1 MSSTF
6 ILGPCQ
12 FDHQVQKIQVV
23 ERKAIEVLDTVRST
37 DHFIKD
43 SGESSNIIE
52 VKLLFSSLEE
62 INAGIGPKS
71 GLRGL
76 IALFRTCPIINCYNQ
91 ELSNIFQKIDNE
103 NKYSLFSVII
113 KSLSLETVPEL
124 INSIQATLLIEVVDV
139 SMFFNN
145 GANSPLIFQGS
156 SIGGGAQQEY
166 YWLSKWITK
175 LLDTRIP
182 FITESDFLNSYL
194 SLYLPDTSRLDL
206 IEDQERES
214 KVDNAVLNLNI
225 SKSNVGAS
233 LTTLA
238 HSCTVSHKFALNKPM
253 GKAYPYPS
261 HMGSTARYC
270 SFDFVFNN
278 QTKQDST
285 YTAFDVFY
293 YIKEY
298 TDKLRRSSLAFDKA
312 LGVRI
317 ITPITKLLDI
327 KFDNYEE
334 SDIYTIAFLNTETSE
349 VPGVINTRLD
359 VVENN
364 ISFREDNQVLQVSGG
379 TDVQKL
385 KEYFD
390 SIVKGEKEFRKQRE
404 IDPAALAL
412 SIAGITDQSKYEEY
426 SIFWPIERVGSDFR
440 ASARLGLLNIDTLRA
455 VFLHPKIDK
464 DGSLRKALTMDPWA
478 SGQML
483 VNNEN
488 TIGFFTRLGYGMRS
502 LYTSFYTLGLI
513 ELLPSKKVYD
523 IITQYVNQYI
533 EFNYPDDVL
542 SQKDMEYHRNQI
554 IDGLFVGFY
563 GDIGGVGVAVNDKS
577 ATGNLLKKIASGHY
591 KIQLR
596 SDFYDALFNVI
607 VERTV
612 KPPELPYIY
621 NEEGVHSAFFKL
633 IHHYVKSIQ
642 ERTES
647 EIISELQLPN
657 NLARRGHDTYPDL
670 LLPTYVELYESRWKE
685 FAPTYED
692 LGIQQEISTDVDGN
706 KLLAVTENDIVSP
719 ACWFYIERSKDKIK
733 ENLSKAVN
741 AYKDSKFNEKMS
753 ISIPFSTEDLE
764 TIETEQVNRN
774 AEDPV
779 LKEKSDKT
787 IADLIEKSLLEVSR
801 TEPSKF
807 REIYTNLESINN
819 DPDGAKLDEMVITLK
834 TNFHHNGNRCAPKRL
849 SSRGLG
855 GIIYRKA
862 KEIISLT
869 PVEDSSKGT
878 ISTTSVVDKT
888 VQFKRGMMESS
899 EQNTLGMLSQISD
912 FYYSPERMF
921 PAVKVYLIDR
931 RGNDVLSDDIMYQV
945 NPIISVDITLDK
957 DDADLAVIKLAD
969 PLYQLQTDFF
979 NNRNLTKLNTSSND
993 IVLGSLRD
1001 NRNSLIKRYKLEQ
1014 GRSIQIR
1021 MGYTSVADNLPIVFT
1036 GRITEIISGEE
1047 LVIVA
1052 QGWKAELI
1060 NRQVSFINRD
1070 NNSVGARDL
1079 AIQTISI
1086 ANPDGV
1092 GDVFGIA
1099 DTEVLLKT
1107 IPSTDISN
1115 IYSQVI
1121 SNSDNVEVVDGRT
1134 SRGIL
1139 DRFKN
1144 WLYQAIGL
1152 GSNNSG
1158 RRGLDTRLKNIWYP
1172 DVTGFNN
1179 LFGWRDWFG
1188 VYPDFLNDSWV
1199 IPIQPA
1205 WDVLK
1210 EAARSGW
1217 NCIVQVI
1224 PFDTQATI
1232 FMGNPDQPYYYTRGN
1247 PVLTAYYNKKYKK
1260 QKLDRKKELDRLF
1273 ELFQNSSYFTDITP
1287 IPNLQ
1292 NLYRNNLIRYGSSN
1306 PNTQIGQY
1314 SNLIDYINN
1323 AYSTTNFIENIKAI
1337 NYFSN
1342 LGIST
1347 SSLFSDFFNISES
1360 TLPIWINYESDIRD
1374 IATIDQTTTSEIP
1387 EEIVKRMQLALDSA
1401 DASSW
1406 IGDGSGPS
1414 RVFSN
1419 QNNDDVS
1426 KLFTKAL
1433 DIVNEYSKAK
1443 VTMLNRE
1450 DYKLKD
1456 IAKEFSDI
1464 GLTEASELFDN
1475 IRNRLK
1481 YIENQIYE
1489 VLINPEN
1496 DKFANVLK
1504 KANSLGFNYYNFKYR
1519 DRTNN
1524 RYWRNGQPIPIFSF
1538 DEDTEKEL
1546 ASVDSMLQSLVI
1558 YLQSKLTKVKNNN
1571 KLSDRLPT
1579 KFDIEFKDSLDKV
1592 LFGYRY
1598 FNAYLYFFYKFLLES
1613 GVESKDIQTKLST
1626 TTNVLPPNMRPF
1638 RVIHYI
1644 NNKHNI
1650 IKNEITATTREMW
1663 NTVVIEHPSEGD
1675 LEGVADGEDQFS
1687 VSKLSAGAN
1696 WVYYPTQEVTGVI
1709 GLQFHPGLT
1718 LANKK
1723 VEVFTELNCQ
1733 TKDVAAKYACHHLA
1747 EGIKR
1752 MYRGTIVLSGTNI
1765 KPHDIAIMN
1774 DSYRRLSGPIE
1785 VESVVHHFNASMG
1798 WVTNIIP
1805 QAMATANP
1813 RASILEVALMEAT
1826 FQSVYNTIEF
1836 MSDAATITAIVATLG
1851 AAAPAAAG
1859 KFAIS
1864 NSVKQFAKSLFN
1876 TKTGLVGSIR
1886 NTGSIYLKG
1895 LRALPSIAKSSFTEK
1910 GVIAGTISLYGNT
1923 IGGLANNLL
1932 LNEFLAASTQ
1942 WGMGIWFKH
1951 GIISSFVQT
1960 SEKYEQLP
1968 VILSPLMNGM
1978 LPYTAGLETQDSI
1991 FAIPGFGTYYSY
2003 KQMQAG
2009 YTALVDELLR

>member
-6 ILGPCQ
+6 ILGPCE

-206 IEDQERES
+206 IEDQEKES
-214 KVDNAVLNLNI
+214 KVSSAVLNLNI
-225 SKSNVGAS
+225 SRNDVGAS

-298 TDKLRRSSLAFDKA
+298 TDRLRRSSLAFDKA

-317 ITPITKLLDI
+317 ITPTTKLLDI

-349 VPGVINTRLD
+349 VPGIINTRLD

-379 TDVQKL
+379 TDLQKL
-385 KEYFD
+385 KQYFD
-390 SIVKGEKEFRKQRE
+390 SIVEGETKYRKLRSTNPE
-404 IDPAALAL
+404 AIARGLAGL
-412 SIAGITDQSKYEEY
+412 ADNVNYDEY
-426 SIFWPIERVGSDFR
+426 VIFWPIENSGIDFR

-455 VFLHPKIDK
+455 ALLHPKIDK
-464 DGSLRKALTMDPWA
+464 EGRLRKALTSDPWA

-488 TIGFFTRLGYGMRS
+488 TIGFFRRLGYGLRS
-502 LYTSFYTLGLI
+502 LYTSFYTLGLT

-523 IITQYVNQYI
+523 IITEYVDQYI
-533 EFNYPDDVL
+533 EFDYPDDTL
-542 SQKDMEYHRNQI
+542 SQANKELHRDQI
-554 IDGLFVGFY
+554 IDGLFVGYY
-563 GDIGGVGVAVNDKS
+563 GDIGGIGVAVNDKS
-577 ATGNLLKKIASGHY
+577 VTGNLLKKISSGHY
-591 KIQLR
+591 SVNLR

-607 VERTV
+607 VERAV

-642 ERTES
+642 DRTES
-647 EIISELQLPN
+647 EILSELEVPN
-657 NLARRGHDTYPDL
+657 NLARRGYDTYPDL
-670 LLPTYVELYESRWKE
+670 ILPTYVELYGSRWKE
-685 FAPTYED
+685 FAPTYQD
-692 LGIQQEISTDVDGN
+692 LGIQQELSTDVDGN
-706 KLLAVTENDIVSP
+706 KILAVSENDVVSP

-733 ENLSKAVN
+733 ENLSKAVK

-764 TIETEQVNRN
+764 TIETEQLNAR
-774 AEDPV
+774 AEDPI
-779 LKEKSDKT
+779 LKEKSNKT

-819 DPDGAKLDEMVITLK
+819 DKDGAKLDDMLITLK

-862 KEIISLT
+862 KDIISLT

-878 ISTTSVVDKT
+878 ISTTSIVDKT
-888 VQFKRGMMESS
+888 IQFKRGMMESS
-899 EQNTLGMLSQISD
+899 EQTTKGMLNQIGD

-931 RGNDVLSDDIMYQV
+931 RGNDVLSDDVMYQV
-945 NPIISVDITLDK
+945 NPVISVDVTLDK

-969 PLYQLQTDFF
+969 PLYQLQSDFF

-993 IVLGSLRD
+993 IVLNSLRD
-1001 NRNSLIKRYKLEQ
+1001 NRSSLIKRYKLEQ

-1036 GRITEIISGEE
+1036 GRITEVISGEE

-1086 ANPDGV
+1086 ANPDGI

-1099 DTEVLLKT
+1099 DTQVLLRT

-1115 IYSQVI
+1115 IYTQVI
-1121 SNSDNVEVVDGRT
+1121 ANSDNVETNDGRT
-1134 SRGIL
+1134 SRGL
-1139 DRFKN
+1139 YDRFYN
-1144 WLYQAIGL
+1144 WIKQSVGL
-1152 GSNNSG
+1152 GSVNSG

-1210 EAARSGW
+1210 EASRAGW
-1217 NCIVQVI
+1217 NCIVQVV
-1224 PFDTQATI
+1224 PFDTQATL

-1247 PVLTAYYNKKYKK
+1247 PVLTAYYNKKYKNIKVNRK
-1260 QKLDRKKELDRLF
+1260 QELDRLF
-1273 ELFQNSSYFTDITP
+1273 ELFKNSTYFVESNANVSLTALSNARYS
-1287 IPNLQ
+1287 IPRTNIG
-1292 NLYRNNLIRYGSSN
+1292 LYSSLLDYSSN
-1306 PNTQIGQY
+1306 ANIPV
-1314 SNLIDYINN
+1314 S
-1323 AYSTTNFIENIKAI
+1323 FIENAKAI
-1337 NYFSN
+1337 DYLSN

-1347 SSLFSDFFNISES
+1347 SALFSDFFNIPES
-1360 TLPIWINYESDIRD
+1360 TLPIWINYESDIKD
-1374 IATIDQTTTSEIP
+1374 IATIDQTTTPEIP
-1387 EEIVKRMQLALDSA
+1387 EEIVNRMKLALASA
-1401 DASSW
+1401 DATHW
-1406 IGDGSGPS
+1406 IGDNSGPS
-1414 RVFSN
+1414 RIFNGATSEKYNESLNNAIGILNNFEPIYLDNDKAIYQFIRYTNTPSEWFVKDLITLRNELNKLRLSKEAAQVELIESSVVSLYNKIYKEHKKVIDTDGPNSRDLLRSLRDKEYSLLPNLSKSYIKLIASN
-1419 QNNDDVS
+1419 AD
-1426 KLFTKAL
+1426 TKAHL
-1433 DIVNEYSKAK
+1433 DSIRR
-1443 VTMLNRE
+1443 M
-1450 DYKLKD
+1450 
-1456 IAKEFSDI
+1456 IADLRSI
-1464 GLTEASELFDN
+1464 L
-1475 IRNRLK
+1475 
-1481 YIENQIYE
+1481 
-1489 VLINPEN
+1489 
-1496 DKFANVLK
+1496 
-1504 KANSLGFNYYNFKYR
+1504 
-1519 DRTNN
+1519 
-1524 RYWRNGQPIPIFSF
+1524 
-1538 DEDTEKEL
+1538 
-1546 ASVDSMLQSLVI
+1546 
-1558 YLQSKLTKVKNNN
+1558 LTKNKKQ
-1571 KLSDRLPT
+1571 KLSDRLPI

-1613 GVESKDIQTKLST
+1613 GVESKGIQSKLST
-1626 TTNVLPPNMRPF
+1626 TASVLSPNMRPF

-1644 NNKHNI
+1644 NNRHNI
-1650 IKNEITATTREMW
+1650 IKNELTATTREMW

-1675 LEGVADGEDQFS
+1675 LEGIADGEDQFS

-1733 TKDVAAKYACHHLA
+1733 TKDVAAKYACYHLA

-1785 VESVVHHFNASMG
+1785 VESVVHHFNTSMG

-1805 QAMATANP
+1805 QAMASANP

-1836 MSDAATITAIVATLG
+1836 ISDAATITAIVATLG

-1864 NSVKQFAKSLFN
+1864 NSVKQFAKALFN
-1876 TKTGLVGSIR
+1876 GKTGLVGSIK
-1886 NTGSIYLKG
+1886 NTGSLYLKG
-1895 LRALPSIAKSSFTEK
+1895 LRALPSIAKASYAEK
-1910 GVIAGTISLYGNT
+1910 SIIAGTMSLYGST

-1951 GIISSFVQT
+1951 GIVSSFVQT
-1960 SEKYEQLP
+1960 AGNYEQLP